1 MKKVFLGIVLLSLF
15 SLGANAQRDNMRAE
29 MKEKVEA
36 YKIAFFTEKLDLSP
50 DESKT
55 FWPLFN
61 ELENKQ
67 EALREKY
74 HLKGKKLELLSDAE
88 VKDHIMSQLDMEQ
101 EAVQL
106 RKDYTLKFMDVLPVR
121 KVAMLQKINREFKKE
136 LLREMRQRRQ
146 NRRSGGN

>member
-1 MKKVFLGIVLLSLF
+1 MKKVFLGIVLLSLL
-15 SLGANAQRDNMRAE
+15 SLAANAQRDNMRAE
-29 MKEKVEA
+29 MREKVEA
-36 YKIAFFTEKLDLSP
+36 YKIAFFTEKLNLSP
-50 DESKT
+50 DESKA

-74 HLKGKKLELLSDAE
+74 KLKGKKLELLSDAE
-88 VKDHIMSQLDMEQ
+88 VKDHIMNQLDMEQ

-106 RKDYTLKFMDVLPVR
+106 RKEYTLKFMDVLPIR
-121 KVAMLQKINREFKKE
+121 KVAMLQKVNREFKKE

-146 NRRSGGN
+146 NRRSGGK